1 MTRMYVNARVR
12 LQHLTDRFRNENG
25 QGTLE
30 YLGIVIVA
38 GLLILAVTTAVN
50 EFKLDEKLGD
60 EFDKVVKAGQG
71 GAGGAGGAGG
81 GAGGAGGA
89 GG

>member
-12 LQHLTDRFRNENG
+12 LQHLRDRFRNENG

-38 GLLILAVTTAVN
+38 GLLILAVTTAVDD
-50 EFKLDEKLGD
+50 FKLGD
-60 EFDKVVKAGQG
+60 KLNTEFGKIVGGGDG
-71 GAGGAGGAGG
+71 GAGGAGAGG
-81 GAGGAGGA
+81 GAGG
-89 GG
+89 